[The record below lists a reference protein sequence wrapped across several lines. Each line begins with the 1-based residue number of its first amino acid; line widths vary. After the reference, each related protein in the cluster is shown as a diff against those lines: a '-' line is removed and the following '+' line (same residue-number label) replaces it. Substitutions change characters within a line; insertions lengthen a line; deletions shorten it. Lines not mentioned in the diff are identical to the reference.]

1 MSPTPNTQSNS
12 LTDAQ
17 CKRLANFIHKHTGIH
32 LTPQKYVLLN
42 GRMSKLLRERGVTFE
57 QYELQVMGNP
67 LPRDLAELAN
77 HMSTN
82 HTYFSREVE
91 HFNFL
96 SREVFPWIRA
106 RSERTGK
113 KELRMWCAA
122 ASTGQEPYTLAMLQ
136 MEFFGG
142 EFSQWDAGLLAT
154 DISQQALAQARE
166 GRYPASQVEGLSP
179 VWQRSYFTRLSAE
192 EFQVR
197 PEVKKQ
203 VLFRPLNLVVPRF
216 PFKRPFDVIFC
227 RNVLIYFDVPTK
239 EALTD
244 RFHASLVPGGYL
256 FLGMA
261 EALADPKGLFR
272 PVRPAVYQ
280 RL

>member
-1 MSPTPNTQSNS
+1 MSQPQPTQPNALS
-12 LTDAQ
+12 DAQ
-17 CKRLANFIHKHTGIH
+17 CKRLASFIHKHTGIH

-42 GRMSKLLRERGVTFE
+42 GRMSKLLRQRGITFE
-57 QYELQVMGNP
+57 QYERQVMTNP
-67 LPRDLAELAN
+67 LPKDLTELAN
-77 HMSTN
+77 HISTN

-91 HFNFL
+91 HFTFL

-136 MEFFGG
+136 MEYFGG

-154 DISQQALAQARE
+154 DISKQALEQAKQ
-166 GRYPASQVEGLSP
+166 GKYPAGQVESLSP
-179 VWQRSYFTRLSAE
+179 VWQRSYFMRLPNGDY
-192 EFQVR
+192 QVR

-203 VLFRPLNLVVPRF
+203 VLYRPLNLITPRF

-227 RNVLIYFDVPTK
+227 RNVLIYFDIPTK
-239 EALTD
+239 EALTE
-244 RFHASLVPGGYL
+244 RFQSSLVPGGYL

-280 RL
+280 RI